1 MQKWNIYRLLAI
13 LILSIPSKLQAQE
26 LELLKTSY
34 FPFYPSASTLA
45 YHKERL
51 YVMGDDAVQL
61 LVLDKNYKPVDSL
74 RLFKGTEKRV
84 AKDIKAD
91 IESSAFLQK
100 GQETFLILFSSFSSP
115 SRKQVFAINTNN
127 QKIKRDFRRFKF
139 KPQLPAIKEWNIEG
153 AACAGNNLIF
163 SNRANYTHKT
173 NHLLVMNANLKKGFK
188 KNAISVIR
196 IQLPKTEN
204 VIGVSGL
211 TYLEGEDLL
220 LLTATTEI
228 TDNAYTDGEIG
239 DSFLGYITN
248 VSAKLKDSTIRVDKL
263 LNLTPVLKQSTLQ
276 KIESVT
282 VEEVVGNKAI
292 LHLAADNDNGEST
305 LFKLRFTLPAK

>member
-13 LILSIPSKLQAQE
+13 LILSIPNKGNTQE

-45 YHKERL
+45 YHNERL

-61 LVLDKNYKPVDSL
+61 LVLDKEHKPVDSL

-91 IESSAFLQK
+91 IEASAFIQK
-100 GQETFLILFSSFSSP
+100 KKETFLVLFSSFSSP
-115 SRKQVFAINTNN
+115 SRKQVFAINTNT
-127 QKIKRDFRRFKF
+127 QKVKRDFRRFKH
-139 KPQLPAIKEWNIEG
+139 KPELPAIKEWNIEG
-153 AACAGNNLIF
+153 AACAGDKLIF

-173 NHLLVMNANLKKGFK
+173 NHLLVMNANLKKGFQ
-188 KNAISVIR
+188 KNSFSVIS

-204 VIGVSGL
+204 VIGISGL
-211 TYLEGEDLL
+211 TYLKNEDLL
-220 LLTATTEI
+220 LFTATTEI

-248 VSAKLKDSTIRVDKL
+248 LSAKLKDSSMRVDKL
-263 LNLTPVLKQSTLQ
+263 LNLTPVLRQKTLQ
-276 KIESVT
+276 KIESVA
-282 VEEVVGNKAI
+282 VEEVTGNKAI

-305 LFKLRFTLPAK
+305 IFKLRFTLPAE